1 MVLLDPL
8 ANALSIIKNAESTG
22 KHECTIDP
30 ASKIIGN
37 VLKVMQDEGYI
48 GEYEFVDNGKAGMLK
63 VRLVGRINKC
73 GVVKPRFAVGKT
85 EMEQWEKRFLP
96 ARNFGTLI
104 LTTSQGVMS
113 HYDAAKKGIG
123 GEILAYVY

>member
-8 ANALSIIKNAESTG
+8 ANALSVIKNSEETG
-22 KHECTIDP
+22 KQECLINP

-37 VLKVMQDEGYI
+37 VLKVMQDEGFI
-48 GEYEFVDNGKAGMLK
+48 GEYEFVDNGKAGILK
-63 VRLVGRINKC
+63 VKLIGRINKC
-73 GVVKPRFAVGKT
+73 GVVKPRFAVGKAD
-85 EMEQWEKRFLP
+85 MEKWEKRYLP
-96 ARNFGTLI
+96 ARNFGFLI

-113 HYDAAKKGIG
+113 HYDAARKGIG

>member
-8 ANALSIIKNAESTG
+8 ANALSVIKNAEATG
-22 KHECTIDP
+22 KQECVLNP

-37 VLKVMQDEGYI
+37 VLKVMQDEGYV
-48 GEYEFVDNGKAGMLK
+48 GEYEFIDNGKAGMLK
-63 VRLVGRINKC
+63 VSLVGRINKC
-73 GVVKPRFAVGKT
+73 GVVKPRFAVGKAD
-85 EMEQWEKRFLP
+85 MEKWEKRFLP
-96 ARNFGTLI
+96 ARNFGFLI

>member
-1 MVLLDPL
+1 MVLMDPL
-8 ANALSIIKNAESTG
+8 ANALSVIKNAESTG
-22 KHECTIDP
+22 KRECMIDP

-37 VLKVMQDEGYI
+37 VLKVMQDEGYV
-48 GEYEFVDNGKAGMLK
+48 GEFEFVDNGKAGMLK
-63 VRLVGRINKC
+63 VRLIGKINRC
-73 GVVKPRFAVGKT
+73 GVVKPRFSLGKS
-85 EMEQWEKRFLP
+85 EMERWEKRYLP

>member
-1 MVLLDPL
+1 MVLMDPL
-8 ANALSIIKNAESTG
+8 ANALSVIKNAETTG
-22 KHECTIDP
+22 KTDCVIDP

-37 VLKVMQDEGYI
+37 VLKVMQDQGYV
-48 GEYEFVDNGKAGMLK
+48 GEFEFVDNGKAGQLK
-63 VRLVGRINKC
+63 VKLIGKINKC

-85 EMEQWEKRFLP
+85 EMEKWEKRYLP

-104 LTTSQGVMS
+104 LTTSKGVMS
-113 HYDAAKKGIG
+113 HYDAAKMGIG

>member
-1 MVLLDPL
+1 MDPL
-8 ANALSIIKNAESTG
+8 ANALSIIKNAEATG
-22 KHECTIDP
+22 KRECTIDP

-37 VLKVMQDEGYI
+37 VLKVMQDEGYV
-48 GEYEFVDNGKAGMLK
+48 GEFEFVDNGKAGMLK
-63 VRLVGRINKC
+63 VRLIGKINKC
-73 GVVKPRFAVGKT
+73 GVVKPRFSVGKAD
-85 EMEQWEKRFLP
+85 MERWEKRYLP

-113 HYDAAKKGIG
+113 HNDAAKRGIG

>member
-1 MVLLDPL
+1 MDPL
-8 ANALSIIKNAESTG
+8 ANALSVIKNAESTG
-22 KHECTIDP
+22 KRECMIDP

-37 VLKVMQDEGYI
+37 VLKVMQDEGYV
-48 GEYEFVDNGKAGMLK
+48 GEFEFVDNGKAGMLK
-63 VRLVGRINKC
+63 VRLIGKINRC
-73 GVVKPRFAVGKT
+73 GVVKPRFSVGKS
-85 EMEQWEKRFLP
+85 EMERWEKRFLP

-113 HYDAAKKGIG
+113 HSDAAKKGIG

>member
-1 MVLLDPL
+1 MVLMDPL
-8 ANALSIIKNAESTG
+8 ANALSIIKNAEATG
-22 KHECTIDP
+22 KRECMIDP

-37 VLKVMQDEGYI
+37 VLKVMQDEGYV
-48 GEYEFVDNGKAGMLK
+48 GEFEFVDNGKAGMLK
-63 VRLVGRINKC
+63 VRLIGKINKC
-73 GVVKPRFAVGKT
+73 GVVKPRFSVQKT
-85 EMEQWEKRFLP
+85 DMERWEKRYLP

>member
-1 MVLLDPL
+1 MDPL
-8 ANALSIIKNAESTG
+8 ANALSVIKNAEATG
-22 KHECTIDP
+22 KRECMIDP

-37 VLKVMQDEGYI
+37 VLKVMQDQGYV
-48 GEYEFVDNGKAGMLK
+48 GEFEFVDNGKAGMLK
-63 VRLVGRINKC
+63 VRLIGKINKC
-73 GVVKPRFAVGKT
+73 GVVKPRFSVQKT
-85 EMEQWEKRFLP
+85 DMERWEKRYLP

-113 HYDAAKKGIG
+113 HYDAARRGIG

>member
-1 MVLLDPL
+1 MDPL
-8 ANALSIIKNAESTG
+8 ANALSVIKNAESTG
-22 KHECTIDP
+22 KRECMIDP

-37 VLKVMQDEGYI
+37 VLKVMQDEGYV
-48 GEYEFVDNGKAGMLK
+48 GEFEFVDNGKAGMLK
-63 VRLVGRINKC
+63 VRLIGKINRC
-73 GVVKPRFAVGKT
+73 GVVKPRFSLGKS
-85 EMEQWEKRFLP
+85 EMERWEKRYLP

>member
-8 ANALSIIKNAESTG
+8 ANALSLIKNAEETG

-48 GEYEFVDNGKAGMLK
+48 GEYEFIDNGKAGILK
-63 VRLVGRINKC
+63 VKLVGKINKC
-73 GVVKPRFAVGKT
+73 GVVKPRFAISKAD
-85 EMEQWEKRFLP
+85 MEKWEKRYLP

-104 LTTSQGVMS
+104 ITTSQGVMS
-113 HYDAAKKGIG
+113 HYEAVKRGIG
-123 GEILAYVY
+123 GELLAYVY

>member
-1 MVLLDPL
+1 MVLMDPL
-8 ANALSIIKNAESTG
+8 ANALSVIKNAESTG
-22 KHECTIDP
+22 KRDCMIDP

-37 VLKVMQDEGYI
+37 VLKVMQDQ
-48 GEYEFVDNGKAGMLK
+48 GKAGMLK
-63 VRLVGRINKC
+63 VRLIGKINKC
-73 GVVKPRFAVGKT
+73 GVVKPRFSVGKA
-85 EMEQWEKRFLP
+85 EMEKWEKRYLP